1 MYQHFLDAAKKEG
14 ITESFIKLIIEKK
27 DQILLLETGE
37 MNRFYDFPFGII
49 KEKESMSSA
58 IQRISIE
65 TISLKIKNI
74 SSFLTFRDDESKRR
88 YFYFIVEV
96 FDPEDIFLKERH
108 SYGWANPKDV
118 FGYPIKEDLREI
130 LDLYIKIKQL

>member
-1 MYQHFLDAAKKEG
+1 MFQHFLDAAKKEG
-14 ITESFIKLIIEKK
+14 ITEYFIKLIIEKK
-27 DQILLLETGE
+27 DQILLLESGE
-37 MNRFYDFPFGII
+37 MNRFYDFPFGKI

-58 IQRISIE
+58 IQRVSIE

-74 SSFLTFRDDESKRR
+74 SRFLTFRDDESKGR

-96 FDPEDIFLKERH
+96 FDPEDIFLREHH

-130 LDLYIKIKQL
+130 LDLYIKIKPL